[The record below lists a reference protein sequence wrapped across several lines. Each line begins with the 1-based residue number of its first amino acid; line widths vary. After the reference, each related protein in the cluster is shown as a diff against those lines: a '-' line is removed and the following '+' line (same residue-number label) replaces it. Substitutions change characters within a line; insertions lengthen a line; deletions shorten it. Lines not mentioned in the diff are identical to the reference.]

1 MGGYARGSATPYLD
15 RRKNM
20 DTNATNRTANYG
32 LPKFIASDKPAWL
45 VDWNNTMDELDRI
58 IKAGDPSAM
67 QEDLDAVTDRVTTLE
82 TEVASMGSS
91 ITRISS
97 DINDPTTGIKAR
109 LTAIETDLS
118 NQNTL
123 IQQLDQRVTA
133 LENA

>member
-1 MGGYARGSATPYLD
+1 
-15 RRKNM
+15 M
-20 DTNATNRTANYG
+20 DTNATNRTANYR

-67 QEDLDAVTDRVTTLE
+67 QADLDAVTDRVTTLE

-91 ITRISS
+91 ITRISN

-109 LTAIETDLS
+109 LTAIEEDLS
-118 NQNTL
+118 AQNTL
-123 IQQLDQRVTA
+123 IQQLDERVTA